1 MNTAVLKLKTSR
13 LDFCRDILRF
23 NSHISQRRL
32 IQGYFYKS
40 QKTELEVR
48 MISTWIAHVLPFKST
63 PLCIF

>member
-23 NSHISQRRL
+23 NSLISQKRL
-32 IQGYFYKS
+32 IQGYFYMSK
-40 QKTELEVR
+40 KTELEER

-63 PLCIF
+63 PICIY